1 MTNIQSSTVIDNI
14 DNTTSNVIN
23 IHAQSNLDK
32 ESEYRDVGRQLTK
45 IIYKKNNSN
54 NSNNSNNFNSVLNG
68 KMVKVYLPKIEKNN
82 DHNIIITLRR
92 YIIDIALQA
101 KVHGIQIQLFQL

>member
-1 MTNIQSSTVIDNI
+1 MTNIQSSTIIDNT

-32 ESEYRDVGRQLTK
+32 ESQYRDVGRQLTK
-45 IIYKKNNSN
+45 IIYKKNPSHK
-54 NSNNSNNFNSVLNG
+54 FNSVLNG
-68 KMVKVYLPKIEKNN
+68 KMVNVYLPKIEKNN

-101 KVHGIQIQLFQL
+101 KVNGIQIELVQL